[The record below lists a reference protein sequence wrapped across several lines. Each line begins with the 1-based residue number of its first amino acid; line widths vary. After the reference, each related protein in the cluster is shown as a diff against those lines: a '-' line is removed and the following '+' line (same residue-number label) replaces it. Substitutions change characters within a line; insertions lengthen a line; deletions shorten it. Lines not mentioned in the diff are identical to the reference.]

1 METETR
7 AATDLSDAVAKEIR
21 VLLVRLDLKQA
32 ELATRMGMSEM
43 WVSRRLRGAQP
54 IDLNDLQ
61 RFAGALDVEVV
72 DLLPRPGD
80 GHVVVAGGTSRRKIT
95 TPTARKPSV
104 TDRTRPT
111 GHPDRVLDR
120 ESIRRPARL
129 RLGHDHNS
137 RYSAT

>member
-1 METETR
+1 M
-7 AATDLSDAVAKEIR
+7 
-21 VLLVRLDLKQA
+21 LLARRNISAA
-32 ELATRMGMSEM
+32 ELARRTGLKQPYI
-43 WVSRRLRGAQP
+43 SRRMAGEVAF
-54 IDLNDLQ
+54 DLDDLE
-61 RFAGALDVEVV
+61 RIAEVLDVEVA
-72 DLLPRPGD
+72 DLLPRPNE
-80 GHVVVAGGTSRRKIT
+80 GHVVVAGGTPRRKIT

-111 GHPDRVLDR
+111 GHPDRVPDR